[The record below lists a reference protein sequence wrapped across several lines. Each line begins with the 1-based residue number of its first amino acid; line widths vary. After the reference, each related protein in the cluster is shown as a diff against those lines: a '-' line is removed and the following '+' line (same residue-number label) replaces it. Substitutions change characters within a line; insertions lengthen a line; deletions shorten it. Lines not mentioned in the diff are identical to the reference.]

1 MEKIF
6 SKVHNDTLL
15 HIVSRKDEIKQSRTD
30 ISPENEYLQLSS
42 FVLKKGKTF
51 RPHKHIIFEK
61 TTDIAQESWVVLD
74 GSVEVI
80 FYDLD
85 DQVIAKRVLNSG
97 DVSLTFRGGH
107 NYRILSEKA
116 TIYEFKTGPYL
127 GQEYDKVF
135 IDE

>member
-1 MEKIF
+1 MEKIY
-6 SKVHNDTLL
+6 SKVSPGVLL
-15 HIVSRKDEIKQSRTD
+15 HIVSRKEEINTSRTD
-30 ISPENEYLQLSS
+30 ISPEDEYLQLSS
-42 FVLKKGKTF
+42 FILEKGKTF

-74 GSVEVI
+74 GSVRVI
-80 FYDLD
+80 FYDLND
-85 DQVIAKRVLNSG
+85 EIIAERDLNQG

-107 NYRILSEKA
+107 NYLILSDTA

>member
-6 SKVHNDTLL
+6 SKNDPEILL
-15 HIVSRKDEIKQSRTD
+15 HMIGKREDISTSRTD
-30 ISPENEYLQLSS
+30 LSPENEYLQLSS
-42 FVLKKGKTF
+42 FILPKDKTF
-51 RPHKHIIFEK
+51 RPHKHIVFEK
-61 TTDIAQESWVVLD
+61 TTDIAQESWVVIE

-85 DQVIAKRVLNSG
+85 DQVLAKRILNSG

-107 NYRILSEKA
+107 NYKVLSDTA
-116 TIYEFKTGPYL
+116 MVYEFKTGPYL

>member
-6 SKVHNDTLL
+6 SKVVEGTLL
-15 HIVSRKDEIKQSRTD
+15 HIISKKEDIKNTRTD
-30 ISPENEYLQLSS
+30 ISPEDEYLQLSS
-42 FVLKKGKTF
+42 FILEKGKTF
-51 RPHKHIIFEK
+51 RPHKHIVFEK
-61 TTDIAQESWVVLD
+61 RTDIAQESWVVLD

-85 DQVIAKRVLNSG
+85 DQVIAKRILNSG

-107 NYRILSEKA
+107 NYKILSEKA